1 MKIIVGLGN
10 PGRGYG
16 NSRHNVG
23 FKCVDR
29 LAQLN
34 DIRLTQRRAKS
45 LMETGRISGKE
56 VILAKPKTYMNLSG
70 QAVQSLFA
78 KFRPTLSDLI
88 VIYDDLDLALGVI
101 RIRER
106 GGAGGHNG
114 MKSIINLMGSREFT
128 RIRVGIAPVTT
139 DESGNV
145 VIVQQNTKTPD
156 YVLSSFTSK
165 ENVVVKEMCNRVAQA
180 VTRILSEGTEAAM
193 NNYNNN
199 K

>member
-1 MKIIVGLGN
+1 MGLGN
-10 PGRGYG
+10 PGSGYG

-23 FKCVDR
+23 FKCIDR
-29 LAQLN
+29 LAQLS
-34 DIRLTQRRAKS
+34 DIRMTQRRAKS
-45 LMETGRISGKE
+45 LMATGTISGKE

-78 KFRPTLSDLI
+78 KFRPSFSDLI

-114 MKSIINLMGSREFT
+114 MKSIINLMGSQDFT

-139 DESGNV
+139 DESGNT
-145 VIVQQNTKTPD
+145 VIVAQNTKTPD
-156 YVLSSFTSK
+156 YVLSNFTSK
-165 ENVVVKEMCNRVAQA
+165 ENDVVKEMCNRVAKA
-180 VTRILSEGTEAAM
+180 VTCILDDGTAAAM
-193 NNYNNN
+193 NSFNNN
-199 K
+199 NSK